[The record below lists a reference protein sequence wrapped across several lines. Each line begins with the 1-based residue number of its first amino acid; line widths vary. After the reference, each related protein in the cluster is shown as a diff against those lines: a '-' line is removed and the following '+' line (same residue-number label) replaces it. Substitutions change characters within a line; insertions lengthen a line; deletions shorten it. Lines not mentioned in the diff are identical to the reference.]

1 MGQRAPINF
10 QRWFTFSR
18 SFLKKK
24 EFRMGDRD
32 DRDGVKL
39 FVYGINA
46 NCPRDLL
53 EDTFEKCGK
62 VNDIF
67 NTGKGYAFV
76 TMADERDAK
85 IACEDLNGTELD
97 GQDIKVEI
105 SRPKRRDDRD
115 GGRRGGFGGGRRDD
129 RSGGGRFGGGGF
141 GGGRRDDR
149 RGFGGGDRR
158 SGGYGGGGRRD
169 DRGYDDRRGGDRDR
183 SRDRDRGYSR
193 RDD

>member
-1 MGQRAPINF
+1 MGSFLRF
-10 QRWFTFSR
+10 QRKIISR

-24 EFRMGDRD
+24 EFKMGDRD

-115 GGRRGGFGGGRRDD
+115 GGRGGG
-129 RSGGGRFGGGGF
+129 FGGGGF

>member
-1 MGQRAPINF
+1 
-10 QRWFTFSR
+10 
-18 SFLKKK
+18 
-24 EFRMGDRD
+24 MGDRD

-105 SRPKRRDDRD
+105 SRPKRRDV
-115 GGRRGGFGGGRRDD
+115 GGGFGSGRRDD
-129 RSGGGRFGGGGF
+129 RSGGGRQE
-141 GGGRRDDR
+141 
-149 RGFGGGDRR
+149 
-158 SGGYGGGGRRD
+158 SGMFI
-169 DRGYDDRRGGDRDR
+169 
-183 SRDRDRGYSR
+183 
-193 RDD
+193 

>member
-1 MGQRAPINF
+1 MG
-10 QRWFTFSR
+10 
-18 SFLKKK
+18 
-24 EFRMGDRD
+24 

-39 FVYGINA
+39 FVYGIKA

-76 TMADERDAK
+76 TMADEQEAK

-105 SRPKRRDDRD
+105 SQPKR
-115 GGRRGGFGGGRRDD
+115 G
-129 RSGGGRFGGGGF
+129 
-141 GGGRRDDR
+141 
-149 RGFGGGDRR
+149 
-158 SGGYGGGGRRD
+158 
-169 DRGYDDRRGGDRDR
+169 
-183 SRDRDRGYSR
+183 
-193 RDD
+193 

>member
-1 MGQRAPINF
+1 
-10 QRWFTFSR
+10 
-18 SFLKKK
+18 
-24 EFRMGDRD
+24 MGDRD

-115 GGRRGGFGGGRRDD
+115 GGGRRGGFGGGRRDD

-149 RGFGGGDRR
+149 RGGGFGGGDRR
-158 SGGYGGGGRRD
+158 SGGYGGGRRD
-169 DRGYDDRRGGDRDR
+169 DRGYDRREGGGDRDR
-183 SRDRDRGYSR
+183 SRERDRGYSR

>member
-1 MGQRAPINF
+1 MGLASFLRF
-10 QRWFTFSR
+10 QRKIISR

-105 SRPKRRDDRD
+105 SRPKRRDDR
-115 GGRRGGFGGGRRDD
+115 RGGGGGFGRRDD
-129 RSGGGRFGGGGF
+129 RRDGGGRFGGGGF

-169 DRGYDDRRGGDRDR
+169 DRGYDDRRGGGDR
-183 SRDRDRGYSR
+183 SRDRDR
-193 RDD
+193 

>member
-1 MGQRAPINF
+1 MGSFLRF
-10 QRWFTFSR
+10 QRKIISR
-18 SFLKKK
+18 SFLKIK
-24 EFRMGDRD
+24 EFKMGDRD

-67 NTGKGYAFV
+67 NTGKGYAFG

-115 GGRRGGFGGGRRDD
+115 GGRR
-129 RSGGGRFGGGGF
+129 GGF

>member
-1 MGQRAPINF
+1 MGLASFLRF
-10 QRWFTFSR
+10 QRKIISR

-24 EFRMGDRD
+24 EFKMGDRD

-67 NTGKGYAFV
+67 DTGKGYAFV

-105 SRPKRRDDRD
+105 SRPKRRDDR
-115 GGRRGGFGGGRRDD
+115 R
-129 RSGGGRFGGGGF
+129 GGGGF

-149 RGFGGGDRR
+149 RGFGGGGDRR

-169 DRGYDDRRGGDRDR
+169 DRGYEDRRGGDRDR

-193 RDD
+193 

>member
-1 MGQRAPINF
+1 MGSFLRF
-10 QRWFTFSR
+10 QRKIISR

-24 EFRMGDRD
+24 EFKMGDRD

-105 SRPKRRDDRD
+105 SRPK
-115 GGRRGGFGGGRRDD
+115 G
-129 RSGGGRFGGGGF
+129 
-141 GGGRRDDR
+141 DDR

>member
-1 MGQRAPINF
+1 MGASFLRF
-10 QRWFTFSR
+10 QRKIISR

-24 EFRMGDRD
+24 EFKMGDRD

-105 SRPKRRDDRD
+105 SRPKRRDDR
-115 GGRRGGFGGGRRDD
+115 RGGGGG
-129 RSGGGRFGGGGF
+129 FGGGGF

-149 RGFGGGDRR
+149 RGFGGGGDRR
-158 SGGYGGGGRRD
+158 SGGYGG
-169 DRGYDDRRGGDRDR
+169 
-183 SRDRDRGYSR
+183 
-193 RDD
+193 

>member
-1 MGQRAPINF
+1 MGLASFLRF
-10 QRWFTFSR
+10 QRKIFSR

-105 SRPKRRDDRD
+105 SRPKRRDDR
-115 GGRRGGFGGGRRDD
+115 RGGGGGFGRRDD
-129 RSGGGRFGGGGF
+129 RRDGGGRFGGGGF

-169 DRGYDDRRGGDRDR
+169 DRGYEDRRGGDRDR

>member
-1 MGQRAPINF
+1 MGRF
-10 QRWFTFSR
+10 QRKITSR

-24 EFRMGDRD
+24 EFKMGDRD

-115 GGRRGGFGGGRRDD
+115 GGRR
-129 RSGGGRFGGGGF
+129 
-141 GGGRRDDR
+141 

-169 DRGYDDRRGGDRDR
+169 DRGYDDCRGGDRDR

>member
-1 MGQRAPINF
+1 MGSFLRF
-10 QRWFTFSR
+10 QRKIISR

-24 EFRMGDRD
+24 EIKMGDRD

-85 IACEDLNGTELD
+85 NACEDLNGQTID
-97 GQDIKVEI
+97 GQEVKVEI
-105 SRPKRRDDRD
+105 SHGKGSTR
-115 GGRRGGFGGGRRDD
+115 
-129 RSGGGRFGGGGF
+129 
-141 GGGRRDDR
+141 
-149 RGFGGGDRR
+149 GGDRDR
-158 SGGYGGGGRRD
+158 GGR
-169 DRGYDDRRGGDRDR
+169 DRRGGDRDFGG
-183 SRDRDRGYSR
+183 RDRRRSGGGGYGGGGFER
-193 RDD
+193 RDRY

>member
-1 MGQRAPINF
+1 MGLASFLRF
-10 QRWFTFSR
+10 QRKIFSR

-105 SRPKRRDDRD
+105 SRPKRRDDR
-115 GGRRGGFGGGRRDD
+115 RGGGGG
-129 RSGGGRFGGGGF
+129 FGGGGF